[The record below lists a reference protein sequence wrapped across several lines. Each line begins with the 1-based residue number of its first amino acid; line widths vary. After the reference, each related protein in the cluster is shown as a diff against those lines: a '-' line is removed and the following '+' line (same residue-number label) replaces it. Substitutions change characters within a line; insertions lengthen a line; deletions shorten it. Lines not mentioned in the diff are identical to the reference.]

1 MALLIDNDV
10 VHKLCELDLQD
21 EAIPLLKGKYGSL
34 LVLDTLKFKFI
45 PANQRKRKRIEKRY
59 TSIIISRIESFVKS
73 SDVGEFS
80 SKVTDSILLDI
91 LNESDDNLDA
101 GEMQLLQGIIDN
113 SDSMMLTGDKRFL
126 KTLSSC
132 HKISFRIAKIRHSF
146 ICFEQ
151 LILFLID
158 SEGFE
163 YVKMKF
169 LKALQENIKV
179 DTTLMHC
186 FEGRDLAIEKGVIDN
201 LSLNIGYI
209 EKEDPSFLLYQ
220 HS

>member
-10 VHKLCELDLQD
+10 VHKLCQLDLQD

-34 LVLDTLKFKFI
+34 LVLNTLKFKFI
-45 PANQRKRKRIEKRY
+45 PSNQAKRKRIEKLY
-59 TSIIISRIESFVKS
+59 TSIVISRIESFVRS

-80 SKVTDSILLDI
+80 TEVSDSVLLEILS
-91 LNESDDNLDA
+91 ESDDNLDA

-113 SDSMMLTGDKRFL
+113 SESMMLTGDKRFL
-126 KTLSSC
+126 KTLGSSK
-132 HKISFRIAKIRHSF
+132 KIVFHIEKIKHSF

-158 SEGFE
+158 SEGFD
-163 YVKMKF
+163 YVKKKF
-169 LKALQENIKV
+169 LNALQGNIKV

-186 FEGRDLAIEKGVIDN
+186 FEGRELAMEERVVDN

-209 EKEDPSFLLYQ
+209 EKEGSGFLLYQ
-220 HS
+220 CS

>member
-1 MALLIDNDV
+1 M
-10 VHKLCELDLQD
+10 
-21 EAIPLLKGKYGSL
+21 P
-34 LVLDTLKFKFI
+34 
-45 PANQRKRKRIEKRY
+45 
-59 TSIIISRIESFVKS
+59 
-73 SDVGEFS
+73 
-80 SKVTDSILLDI
+80 
-91 LNESDDNLDA
+91 NLDA

-126 KTLSSC
+126 KALSSC
-132 HKISFRIAKIRHSF
+132 NKISFRIAKIRHSF

-179 DTTLMHC
+179 DSTLMHC
-186 FEGRDLAIEKGVIDN
+186 FEGRDLAIEERVVDN
-201 LSLNIGYI
+201 LFLNIGYI

-220 HS
+220 RS